1 MSEPENSVRLALLA
15 DPGVAS
21 LVGTRIYPQHAPE
34 QKTFPYVTYQRISSR
49 RWNTLSANSGV
60 AIVRIQFDCWSAVYA
75 QASGVRAAI
84 ASWIDSFSR
93 GLIGGSSGSSGSSGG
108 GGICGLDLRV
118 EDERDRYDDPAH
130 GDEIGEHC
138 CSIDLVITYRQ

>member
-34 QKTFPYVTYQRISSR
+34 QKTFPYVTYQRISGR
-49 RWNTLSANSGV
+49 RWKTLASNSGV
-60 AIVRIQFDCWSAVYA
+60 AVVRIQFDAWGATYA
-75 QASGVRAAI
+75 QASAVRAAI
-84 ASWIDSFSR
+84 ASWVDSF
-93 GLIGGSSGSSGSSGG
+93 GPGFVGGSSGS
-108 GGICGLDLRV
+108 GLCALNVDI
-118 EDERDRYDDPAH
+118 EDERDRYDDPSH